1 LEPEE
6 LEEQVVCY
14 ADKFFSKS
22 HPDRVLT
29 VVEAAQSLERFGHE
43 GVEKFLSWAKM
54 FE

>member
-1 LEPEE
+1 
-6 LEEQVVCY
+6 
-14 ADKFFSKS
+14 
-22 HPDRVLT
+22 VLT